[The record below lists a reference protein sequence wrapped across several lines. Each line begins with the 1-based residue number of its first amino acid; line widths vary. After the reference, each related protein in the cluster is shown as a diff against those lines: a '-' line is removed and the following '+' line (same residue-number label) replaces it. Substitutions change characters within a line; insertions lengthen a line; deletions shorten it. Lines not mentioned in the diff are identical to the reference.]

1 MQQLFNFFIKNKTFV
16 LFLLLFSYALSLTIQ
31 SHDYHRSKFLNSSN
45 QITGSIYGTFHSI
58 TQYFNL
64 KKENQ
69 ILLEE
74 NNRLRMAVLN
84 QEKTVT
90 VDTLLEYKYE
100 LQPSLIY
107 KNSYSL
113 PNNYLTLNKGQSDGI
128 EVDYGVITSKGIVGV
143 IDGTSKNYSRVLS
156 ILNTNSRINVKL
168 KKTNYFGTLSWN
180 GESPE
185 ITQLIDIQDL
195 VKLSVGDTI
204 VTSGYSSTFPPDIPV
219 GSIES
224 YRLNDTKNLYIIEV
238 KLFNNMR
245 NLEHVYIIKN
255 THINELKALKSSNE
269 Q

>member
-31 SHDYHRSKFLNSSN
+31 TNEYQRSKFLNSSN
-45 QITGSIYGTFHSI
+45 QITGSIYGMFHSI

-74 NNRLRMAVLN
+74 NSRLKIVVFN
-84 QEKTVT
+84 QEKAAT

-113 PNNYLTLNKGQSDGI
+113 PNNYLTLNKGKSDRI
-128 EVDYGVITSKGIVGV
+128 KEDDGVITSKGIVGV
-143 IDGTSKNYSRVLS
+143 IDRTSKNYSRVLS

-168 KKTNYFGTLSWN
+168 KKTNYFGTLSWD

-185 ITQLIDIQDL
+185 ITQLKDIQDL

-219 GSIES
+219 GSVES
-224 YRLNDTKNLYIIEV
+224 FRLNDTKDLYIIGV

-255 THINELKALKSSNE
+255 TDINELKALNSSNE

>member
-31 SHDYHRSKFLNSSN
+31 SHEYHRSKFLNSSN
-45 QITGSIYGTFHSI
+45 QITGSIYGTFNGI

-74 NNRLRMAVLN
+74 NKRLKMTVFD
-84 QEKTVT
+84 QESAAP

-100 LQPSLIY
+100 LYSSLVY
-107 KNSYSL
+107 KNSYAL
-113 PNNYLTLNKGQSDGI
+113 PNNYLTLNKGQIDHI
-128 EVDYGVITSKGIVGV
+128 EEDYGVITSKGIVGIV
-143 IDGTSKNYSRVLS
+143 DQTSKNYSRVLS

-168 KKTNYFGTLSWN
+168 KKTNYFGILSWD
-180 GESPE
+180 GKSPE
-185 ITQLIDIQDL
+185 ITQLKDIQDL

-204 VTSGYSSTFPPDIPV
+204 VTSGYSSTFPPNMPV
-219 GSIES
+219 GTIDS
-224 YRLNDTKNLYIIEV
+224 YRLNDTEDLYIIDV
-238 KLFNNMR
+238 KLFNDMK

-255 THINELKALKSSNE
+255 TDINELKALNISDE
-269 Q
+269 

>member
-31 SHDYHRSKFLNSSN
+31 TNEYQRSKFLNSSN
-45 QITGSIYGTFHSI
+45 QITGSIYGMFHSI

-74 NNRLRMAVLN
+74 NSRLKIVVFN
-84 QEKTVT
+84 QEKAAT

-113 PNNYLTLNKGQSDGI
+113 PNNYLTLNKGKSDRI
-128 EVDYGVITSKGIVGV
+128 KEDDGVITSKGIVGV
-143 IDGTSKNYSRVLS
+143 IDRTSKNYSRVLS

-168 KKTNYFGTLSWN
+168 KKTNYFGTLSWD

-185 ITQLIDIQDL
+185 ITQLKDIQDL

-219 GSIES
+219 GSVES
-224 YRLNDTKNLYIIEV
+224 FRLNDTEDLYIIDV

-245 NLEHVYIIKN
+245 NLEHIYIIKN
-255 THINELKALKSSNE
+255 TDINELKALNSSNE

>member
-31 SHDYHRSKFLNSSN
+31 SHDYQRSKFLNSSN
-45 QITGSIYGTFHSI
+45 QITGSIYATFHSI

-74 NNRLRMAVLN
+74 NSRLRMTVFN
-84 QEKTVT
+84 QKKTAA

-113 PNNYLTLNKGQSDGI
+113 PNNYLTLNKGQNDQI
-128 EVDYGVITSKGIVGV
+128 EEDYGVITSKGIVGV

-168 KKTNYFGTLSWN
+168 KKTNYFGTLSWD

-185 ITQLIDIQDL
+185 ITQLKDIQEL

-224 YRLNDTKNLYIIEV
+224 FRLNDTKDLYIIDV

-245 NLEHVYIIKN
+245 TLEHVYIIKN
-255 THINELKALKSSNE
+255 NDINELKALNNFNE

>member
-31 SHDYHRSKFLNSSN
+31 TNEYQRSKFLNSSN
-45 QITGSIYGTFHSI
+45 QITGSIYGMFHSI

-74 NNRLRMAVLN
+74 NSRLKMAVFN
-84 QEKTVT
+84 QEKAAP

-113 PNNYLTLNKGQSDGI
+113 PNNYLTLNKGKSDRI
-128 EVDYGVITSKGIVGV
+128 KEDDGVITSKGIVGV
-143 IDGTSKNYSRVLS
+143 IDRTSKNYSRVLS

-168 KKTNYFGTLSWN
+168 KKTNYFGTLSWD

-185 ITQLIDIQDL
+185 ITQLKDIQDL

-204 VTSGYSSTFPPDIPV
+204 VTSGYSSTFPPGIPV
-219 GSIES
+219 GSVES
-224 YRLNDTKNLYIIEV
+224 FRLNDTEDLYIIDV

-245 NLEHVYIIKN
+245 NLEHIYIIKN
-255 THINELKALKSSNE
+255 TDINELKALNSSNE

>member
-31 SHDYHRSKFLNSSN
+31 TNEYQRSKFLNSSN
-45 QITGSIYGTFHSI
+45 QITGSIYGTFHGI

-74 NNRLRMAVLN
+74 NSRLKMAIFS
-84 QEKTVT
+84 QDKKIA

-100 LQPSLIY
+100 IYPSLIY
-107 KNSYSL
+107 KNSYTF
-113 PNNYLTLNKGQSDGI
+113 PNNYLTLNKGQNNQI
-128 EVDYGVITSKGIVGV
+128 EEDYGVITSKGIVGV
-143 IDGTSKNYSRVLS
+143 IDKTSKNYSRVLS

-168 KKTNYFGTLSWN
+168 KKTNYFGTLSWD
-180 GESPE
+180 GKSPE
-185 ITQLIDIQDL
+185 ITQLRDIQDL

-204 VTSGYSSTFPPDIPV
+204 VTSGYSATFPPNIPV
-219 GSIES
+219 GSVES
-224 YRLNDTKNLYIIEV
+224 FHLNETEDLYIIDV

-255 THINELKALKSSNE
+255 TDTNELRTLNSSNE

>member
-31 SHDYHRSKFLNSSN
+31 SHDYQRSKFLNSSN
-45 QITGSIYGTFHSI
+45 QITGSIYATFHSI

-74 NNRLRMAVLN
+74 NSRLRMTVFN
-84 QEKTVT
+84 QKKTAT
-90 VDTLLEYKYE
+90 VDTLLVYKYE
-100 LQPSLIY
+100 LKPSMIY

-113 PNNYLTLNKGQSDGI
+113 PNNYLTLNKGQNDQI
-128 EVDYGVITSKGIVGV
+128 EEDYGVITSNGIVGV

-168 KKTNYFGTLSWN
+168 KKTNYFGTLSWD

-185 ITQLIDIQDL
+185 ITQLKDIQDL

-204 VTSGYSSTFPPDIPV
+204 VTSGYSSTFPPDIPI

-224 YRLNDTKNLYIIEV
+224 FRLNDTKDLYIIDV

-245 NLEHVYIIKN
+245 TLEHVYIIKN
-255 THINELKALKSSNE
+255 NDINELKALNNFNE